1 MVSFYDR
8 LKVFLKI
15 QNRTF
20 IAHIRKY
27 SIIFCQEHMSSLV
40 LSVKFYAD
48 NPLVVYLLFLLF
60 YIQKCGR
67 TFFGLRRAAI
77 LFKCCLSS
85 FLILGNLKESYQMI
99 LFLFFVIF
107 GQYKTLT

>member
-1 MVSFYDR
+1 
-8 LKVFLKI
+8 
-15 QNRTF
+15 
-20 IAHIRKY
+20 
-27 SIIFCQEHMSSLV
+27 MSSLV